1 MATEMPTRY
10 LSKSLSIMPFMVIFI
25 LFAACN
31 SGQGTDRPNPKL
43 KTVDLTIG
51 NAKIKAEVALTEGE
65 RNRGL
70 MYRSSLKDG
79 EGMLFVFES
88 DQKLAFWMKN
98 TKLPLSLAYILSDGT
113 IVQIID
119 LVPFRRSLDP
129 PLEAYDTPSKY
140 LKAGSSALVS
150 KWEIKYGF
158 HPLNKTKSRNIAK
171 KSCFALSYT

>member
-119 LVPFRRSLDP
+119 LVPFSEESRPSIRSVRYA
-129 PLEAYDTPSKY
+129 LEVPQGWFERSGIKVGDKVRIPS
-140 LKAGSSALVS
+140 L
-150 KWEIKYGF
+150 E
-158 HPLNKTKSRNIAK
+158 
-171 KSCFALSYT
+171 